1 MRTVKIFLASS
12 AELRADRDEFKLA
25 VAARNDAW
33 LHHGVLLQVVAWEHF
48 LDLMSASRLQDDYN
62 LAIAQCELFV
72 MLFHTKVGRY
82 TLEEFET
89 AFGAF
94 KAQGK
99 PFLLTYYKQ
108 AGAAANTANPAD
120 PTDQASL
127 VAFQDRLKALGHY
140 QTTYATV
147 DGLNLHFSQQLDRLA
162 ANGFIELSFPRGGGD
177 APDAAIYQAR
187 LSGGGA
193 IAQGPGAV
201 AVAAGGVYI
210 GRVELTSPGP
220 RPRPA
225 PPFQAPPPAPD
236 HVPRLAELAPLR
248 DGFVNGAGALQ
259 AVTIGLHGF
268 GGLGKTTL
276 ARLLCADPT
285 VRQACRDGILWT
297 AIGSN
302 AGDPRERLAALVSAL
317 TGDRSGESA
326 GCSTLD
332 GARAQLQAALVG
344 RQLLLV
350 IDDVWNEAHIQALL
364 DASTGCARLITTRK
378 RATLPYGALAID
390 VHTMNE
396 ADAVRLL
403 GLGLGL
409 GLAAGAEARLAAL
422 AGQLG
427 HWPVLLRLANRS
439 LREHLGQGLAVDAAL
454 DAVGGELGRGGVAA
468 FDPDSDVL
476 ERDQAVAATVEAS
489 LALLKPA
496 ERQRYTELAVFA
508 QDVPI
513 PLARAAELWRLSA
526 GLDEDASR
534 DLVAKRLDPLSLLD
548 YDARAGLLQLHDVL
562 RRYLFDQLEGRA
574 ALHQRLAD
582 HWTDRPAKGR
592 SYAWR
597 WLAHQRA
604 QAAMAADPP
613 VRHERAAALVA
624 LVADADW
631 QQAHQAALQDLP
643 ALRDAL
649 TDALAAAV
657 ADDSPAGVPLL
668 MTATHTLLRFRD
680 EHQRAGPVFDL
691 ARLGDL
697 GGARRR
703 CSLFTLDP
711 HWRQT
716 LLLTVAW
723 LAPPA
728 AHAEA
733 VDLFN
738 EVVAGAA
745 VDRMANGS
753 AERSVDGAVD
763 DAADGSVYAA
773 ADRTLRALAG
783 WVHADLFGTPPPQW
797 PETVPPARAT
807 DYLVEQLLNRLG
819 GTGHDGEFLQSV
831 GINTL
836 AQYPDLPTRGLAPSG
851 PAMPGVSGTSGA
863 PGPSTQYLAAQ
874 DGPYLVAH
882 AVLDPAKGSAA
893 LARYLAVFANYGYA
907 EYRYSSCWLLLDAAL
922 HFPTADGRPWVR
934 DAVVSILQAA
944 LGGGSIEFEGSLAV
958 AVDAVAAQA
967 GDKAAKTALLEA
979 ANGLLAEAARLR
991 SGREQLASD
1000 RWGHHK
1006 RRLLAHAQAL
1016 GWLLGDTATADQL
1029 LAAAAGLAD
1038 SGFAGF
1044 QAPACLTLAETVR
1057 LCCEGDPPA
1066 PDARI
1071 DEALHQ
1077 AQQAAHNVQ
1086 DPSFCAR
1093 TTARIN
1099 TLRRHWWPGFALE
1112 ARAQRLPEA
1121 RHGVE
1126 FNALHRV
1133 GQGYDGRRPGG
1144 LPSPAQQCSD
1154 QNLAALQALYQR
1166 PWDDF
1171 VRLNDADRPL
1181 QPGDEVAV
1189 PDPGLLPLIAA
1200 RMAAEVLALADG
1212 APLSARRLRLLRSLV
1227 PYALPNATALDTVLA
1242 RLVLAQARRDDPVD
1256 IGEVLALRA
1265 ALHGRPTA
1273 DTPPTDAEPLTRQ
1286 PVPELPS

>member
-48 LDLMSASRLQDDYN
+48 LDLMSASRLQDEYN

-72 MLFHTKVGRY
+72 MLFHSKVGRY

-94 KAQGK
+94 KARGK

-108 AGAAANTANPAD
+108 AGATTNTASTAD
-120 PTDQASL
+120 AADQASL

-162 ANGFIELSFPRGGGD
+162 ASGFIEFSFPHAGAD
-177 APDAAIYQAR
+177 APDAPIYQAR

-193 IAQGPGAV
+193 IAQGAGAV

-210 GRVELTSPGP
+210 GRVELTTLGP

-225 PPFQAPPPAPD
+225 PPFQAPPPATD
-236 HVPRLAELAPLR
+236 HVPRDADLAPLR
-248 DGFVNGAGALQ
+248 RCFVDGDGALQ
-259 AVTIGLHGF
+259 PVTVGLHGF
-268 GGLGKTTL
+268 GGVGKTTL
-276 ARLLCADPT
+276 ARLLCANPA

-297 AIGSN
+297 SIGTN

-317 TGDRSGESA
+317 TGECN

-332 GARAQLQAALVG
+332 GARAQLQAALAG
-344 RQLLLV
+344 RQVLLV

-364 DASTGCARLITTRK
+364 DASTGCTRLITTRK
-378 RATLPYGALAID
+378 PSTLPYGARAID
-390 VHTMNE
+390 LRTMNPP
-396 ADAVRLL
+396 DAVQLL
-403 GLGLGL
+403 GLGLPV
-409 GLAAGAEARLAAL
+409 GAQTRLAVL

-439 LREHLGQGLAVDAAL
+439 LREHLGQGLSVDAAL
-454 DAVGGELGRGGVAA
+454 DAVGHDLGRHGVAA

-496 ERQRYTELAVFA
+496 ERQRYAELAVFA
-508 QDVPI
+508 QDLAI
-513 PLARAAELWRLSA
+513 PLAQAAELWRLTA
-526 GLDEDASR
+526 ALDEDDSR

-548 YDARAGLLQLHDVL
+548 YDAHTGLLRLHDVL
-562 RRYLFDQLEGRA
+562 RRYLFDQLTGRA
-574 ALHQRLAD
+574 ALHQLLAD

-592 SYAWR
+592 AYAWR

-604 QAAMAADPP
+604 QAVIAADPSA
-613 VRHERAAALVA
+613 RHAPAAALVA
-624 LVADADW
+624 LVADPTW
-631 QQAHQAALQDLP
+631 QQTHQAALQDLP

-649 TDALAAAV
+649 ASALAAAV
-657 ADDSPAGVPLL
+657 ADESPAGVPLL
-668 MTATHTLLRFRD
+668 IAAADALVRFRD

-697 GGARRR
+697 AGARRR
-703 CSLFTLDP
+703 CSLLTLDA
-711 HWRQT
+711 HWRQA

-723 LAPPA
+723 LAPA
-728 AHAEA
+728 TRQAEA
-733 VDLFN
+733 VELFN
-738 EVVAGAA
+738 EVGAEA
-745 VDRMANGS
+745 
-753 AERSVDGAVD
+753 SVDG
-763 DAADGSVYAA
+763 
-773 ADRTLRALAG
+773 TLQALAA
-783 WVHADLFGTPPPQW
+783 WVRADLFGMPPPQW
-797 PETVPPARAT
+797 PETVPPAQAT
-807 DYLVEQLLNRLG
+807 DYLVEQLLGRLG
-819 GTGHDGEFLQSV
+819 GTAHDREFLLSA
-831 GINTL
+831 GIDAL
-836 AQYPDLPTRGLAPSG
+836 AQNPDMPTRGLAQAG
-851 PAMPGVSGTSGA
+851 
-863 PGPSTQYLAAQ
+863 PGPSVSSLSSLSSVSSGLSGPPGAAAASTRYLAAQ

-882 AVLDPAKGSAA
+882 AVLDPASGSAA
-893 LARYLAVFANYGYA
+893 LARYLGVFASYGYA
-907 EYRYSSCWLLLDAAL
+907 EYRFSSCWLLLDAAV
-922 HFPTADGRPWVR
+922 HFPGAHGRTWVR
-934 DAVVSILQAA
+934 DAAVSVLQAA

-958 AVDAVAAQA
+958 AIDALAAQG
-967 GDKAAKTALLEA
+967 GDAAAKAVLLEA
-979 ANGLLAEAARLR
+979 ANTLMAEATRLR
-991 SGREQLASD
+991 SGREQPTSD

-1006 RRLLAHAQAL
+1006 RHLLAHAQAL
-1016 GWLLGDTATADQL
+1016 GWALGETAIAEQL
-1029 LAAAAGLAD
+1029 LDAAALLAD

-1044 QAPACLTLAETVR
+1044 QAPACLAMAETYR
-1057 LCCEGDPPA
+1057 LCREGDPPP
-1066 PDARI
+1066 PDPRI
-1071 DEALHQ
+1071 DWALDQ

-1086 DPSFCAR
+1086 DPTFCAR
-1093 TTARIN
+1093 TSARIN
-1099 TLRRHWWPGFALE
+1099 SMRRHWWPGFALD

-1121 RHGVE
+1121 RHGLE

-1144 LPSPAQQCSD
+1144 LPSPAQQCDDRS
-1154 QNLAALQALYQR
+1154 LPALQLLYQR
-1166 PWDDF
+1166 PRDDWA
-1171 VRLNDADRPL
+1171 RLNDADRLL

-1200 RMAAEVLALADG
+1200 RMAAEVLAQADA
-1212 APLSARRLRLLRSLV
+1212 APLSSRRQRLLRTLV
-1227 PYALPNATALDTVLA
+1227 PFALPNPTALDTVLS
-1242 RLVLAQARRDDPVD
+1242 RLVLAQARRDEPATSA
-1256 IGEVLALRA
+1256 ELQALRV
-1265 ALHGRPTA
+1265 ALQRRPQR
-1273 DTPPTDAEPLTRQ
+1273 DTPPSDADPLARQ
-1286 PVPELPS
+1286 PAPALPS